1 MRKRI
6 WLSLTILIWLT
17 VPLSV
22 HATTGDAG
30 KHQIEVISEVV
41 ITDQTRNR
49 KIPLKIYLPA
59 EGGPYPVILYSH
71 GLGGSKD
78 GKRYLG
84 KFWASHGYVGIF
96 MTHFGSDRSVMSR
109 DKSREENMAALRQ
122 ATRNP
127 KTLIDRPRDVT
138 SVLNQ
143 ISEIERMAPE
153 LKGKLDAN
161 RIGLSG
167 HSFGANTTLISAGG
181 WADFTKRRF
190 QKDFSDPRPIAFLAM
205 SPQGGRPNQNPKS
218 LFGKITRPMMT
229 MTGSNDTSPIRP
241 GETGKSR
248 LKPYLNMPAGDK
260 YSLWMEG
267 AYHWTF
273 GDGRANRTPDPK
285 LHLYI
290 KISSLAFWD
299 AYLKGSESAKQFL
312 KSRAIDKM
320 SEGQARLDFR

>member
-1 MRKRI
+1 
-6 WLSLTILIWLT
+6 
-17 VPLSV
+17 
-22 HATTGDAG
+22 
-30 KHQIEVISEVV
+30 
-41 ITDQTRNR
+41 
-49 KIPLKIYLPA
+49 
-59 EGGPYPVILYSH
+59 
-71 GLGGSKD
+71 
-78 GKRYLG
+78 
-84 KFWASHGYVGIF
+84 

-229 MTGSNDTSPIRP
+229 NRGSV
-241 GETGKSR
+241 SR
-248 LKPYLNMPAGDK
+248 LP
-260 YSLWMEG
+260 
-267 AYHWTF
+267 
-273 GDGRANRTPDPK
+273 
-285 LHLYI
+285 
-290 KISSLAFWD
+290 
-299 AYLKGSESAKQFL
+299 
-312 KSRAIDKM
+312 
-320 SEGQARLDFR
+320 